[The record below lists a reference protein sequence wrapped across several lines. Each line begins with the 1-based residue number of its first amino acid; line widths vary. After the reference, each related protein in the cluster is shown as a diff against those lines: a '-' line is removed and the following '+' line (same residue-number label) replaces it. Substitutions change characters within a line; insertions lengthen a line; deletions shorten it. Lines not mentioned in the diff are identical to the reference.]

1 MLLNITSQCG
11 IYIYIYIYTLPNNS
25 IYSALTRILC
35 GRVLFYVDW
44 WRKTIVQLLLC
55 MLVLY
60 KFVLDYCIIEQ
71 QIIFSLRERKPF
83 YLTFGSFINHKI
95 NNHILFSPLNSKS
108 ICKNRYNY
116 LQSLATKMIIF
127 VRFHMQLSCSC
138 NVNAYILY
146 VRILFNIFNFR
157 VILISI
163 FEDKISR

>member
-1 MLLNITSQCG
+1 M
-11 IYIYIYIYTLPNNS
+11 YS
-25 IYSALTRILC
+25 IYSSLAHILY
-35 GRVLFYVDW
+35 GRAMFYVDY
-44 WRKTIVQLLLC
+44 WRKTIVRLLLC

-116 LQSLATKMIIF
+116 LQALATKITIF
-127 VRFHMQLSCSC
+127 VVFCIQLPC
-138 NVNAYILY
+138 NAIAIWMHTFYFLYINYYFQLK
-146 VRILFNIFNFR
+146 VPL
-157 VILISI
+157 
-163 FEDKISR
+163 D